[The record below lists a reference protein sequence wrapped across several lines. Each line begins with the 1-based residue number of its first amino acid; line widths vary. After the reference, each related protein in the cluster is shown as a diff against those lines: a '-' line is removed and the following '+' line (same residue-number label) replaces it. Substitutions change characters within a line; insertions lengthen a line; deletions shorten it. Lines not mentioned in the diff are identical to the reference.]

1 MLNKPHYKITLI
13 YTLISSLWIFF
24 SDRFIL
30 LTFKSSDF
38 ITRFQTYKG
47 LFFVLFTG
55 GIIFFLIRA
64 YYIKE
69 NEQNKKIALLAESKK
84 NFLKNIS
91 HELKTPLN
99 GIILINELLADNG
112 SFNKHELTSELH
124 HCASELDDL
133 ISNIIAVSELQSQN
147 IAIEEETFNISDFT
161 WEIGMLYYLSARK
174 KGIDLGIYI
183 DPEIPSLIISDK
195 KKLKRIIVNLLENAI
210 KFTSSGYI
218 LFELIKGSDNDSL
231 LFKVTDTGSGFN
243 SSEDIFNSFFSKQ
256 YSSDK
261 SFAGI
266 GAGLIIAKQHSD
278 ILGGKLWFESFLNKG
293 SIFYFEIKVKK
304 LSDDN
309 YIGTDINFQQKKIIV
324 ISDFSAN
331 NIVLK
336 KVLEYY
342 NCSAFFYS
350 LNFDINSLQS
360 FNYTFIVDSNV
371 SYTLLNSIKD
381 FLSKDKYS
389 NLILIKEYFDKE
401 SQTDSLVLPFK
412 INNIVNSILKKNFF
426 NKVTA
431 LVADD
436 NELNREVISSILE
449 KELTEV
455 YTANNGT
462 KALELW
468 NLYKPSLIFLDI
480 NLPNINGYE
489 IAKKIRNQESGKRSR
504 IIAVTAYNINESKL
518 REHGF
523 DQYIEKPFK
532 FDEIYNIVLQQLKL
546 KELK

>member
-436 NELNREVISSILE
+436 NELNREFISSILE

>member
-13 YTLISSLWIFF
+13 YILISSLWIFF

-112 SFNKHELTSELH
+112 NFNKHELTAELH

-133 ISNIIAVSELQSQN
+133 ISNIITVSELQSQN
-147 IAIEEETFNISDFT
+147 IEIEEETFNISDFT

-183 DPEIPSLIISDK
+183 DPKIPSLVIGDK
-195 KKLKRIIVNLLENAI
+195 KKLKRIIVNLLENAL

-218 LFELIKGSDNDSL
+218 LFELIKGSDNDSF
-231 LFKVTDTGSGFN
+231 LFKVTDTGSGVN
-243 SSEDIFNSFFSKQ
+243 SSENIFNSFFSKQ

-261 SFAGI
+261 SFSGI
-266 GAGLIIAKQHSD
+266 GAGLIIAKQNCD

-293 SIFYFEIKVKK
+293 SIFYFEINLKKV
-304 LSDDN
+304 SDAN
-309 YIGTDINFQQKKIIV
+309 YTDIDINFQQKKIIV

-336 KVLEYY
+336 KVLEDY
-342 NCSAFFYS
+342 NCSASFYS
-350 LNFDINSLQS
+350 FNFDISNLQN
-360 FNYTFIVDSNV
+360 FNYTFIVDSNI
-371 SYTLLNSIKD
+371 SYTMLNSIKD

-389 NLILIKEYFDKE
+389 NLILIKEHFDKE
-401 SQTDSLVLPFK
+401 SQTDSLILPFK
-412 INNIVNSILKKNFF
+412 VNNIVNSILKKNSF
-426 NKVTA
+426 NKITA
-431 LVADD
+431 LIADD

-468 NLYKPSLIFLDI
+468 TLYKPSLIFLDI
-480 NLPNINGYE
+480 NLPDINGYE
-489 IAKKIRNQESGKRSR
+489 IAKKIRNEESGKRSL

-532 FDEIYNIVLQQLKL
+532 FDDIYNIVLQQLKL
-546 KELK
+546 KNLK

>member
-1 MLNKPHYKITLI
+1 M
-13 YTLISSLWIFF
+13 
-24 SDRFIL
+24 
-30 LTFKSSDF
+30 
-38 ITRFQTYKG
+38 
-47 LFFVLFTG
+47 
-55 GIIFFLIRA
+55 
-64 YYIKE
+64 
-69 NEQNKKIALLAESKK
+69 
-84 NFLKNIS
+84 
-91 HELKTPLN
+91 
-99 GIILINELLADNG
+99 
-112 SFNKHELTSELH
+112 
-124 HCASELDDL
+124 
-133 ISNIIAVSELQSQN
+133 
-147 IAIEEETFNISDFT
+147 
-161 WEIGMLYYLSARK
+161 
-174 KGIDLGIYI
+174 
-183 DPEIPSLIISDK
+183 
-195 KKLKRIIVNLLENAI
+195 
-210 KFTSSGYI
+210 
-218 LFELIKGSDNDSL
+218 
-231 LFKVTDTGSGFN
+231 
-243 SSEDIFNSFFSKQ
+243 
-256 YSSDK
+256 
-261 SFAGI
+261 
-266 GAGLIIAKQHSD
+266 
-278 ILGGKLWFESFLNKG
+278 GGKLWFESFLNKG

-309 YIGTDINFQQKKIIV
+309 YIVTDINFQQKKIIV

-336 KVLEYY
+336 KVLEDY

-431 LVADD
+431 LVADN

-480 NLPNINGYE
+480 NLPDINGYE

>member
-360 FNYTFIVDSNV
+360 FNYSFIFDSNF
-371 SYTLLNSIKD
+371 SYT
-381 FLSKDKYS
+381 
-389 NLILIKEYFDKE
+389 
-401 SQTDSLVLPFK
+401 
-412 INNIVNSILKKNFF
+412 
-426 NKVTA
+426 
-431 LVADD
+431 
-436 NELNREVISSILE
+436 
-449 KELTEV
+449 
-455 YTANNGT
+455 
-462 KALELW
+462 
-468 NLYKPSLIFLDI
+468 
-480 NLPNINGYE
+480 
-489 IAKKIRNQESGKRSR
+489 
-504 IIAVTAYNINESKL
+504 
-518 REHGF
+518 
-523 DQYIEKPFK
+523 
-532 FDEIYNIVLQQLKL
+532 
-546 KELK
+546 

>member
-480 NLPNINGYE
+480 NLPDINGYE